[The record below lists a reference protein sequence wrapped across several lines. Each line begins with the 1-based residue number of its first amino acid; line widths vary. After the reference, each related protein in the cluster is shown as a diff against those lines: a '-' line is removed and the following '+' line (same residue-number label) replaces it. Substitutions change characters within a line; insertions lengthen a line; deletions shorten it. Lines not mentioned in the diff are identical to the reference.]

1 MNLWKTVK
9 RQQCIASTLL
19 ITTTTTGLN
28 NVARRLKD
36 ETAIVISA
44 SDINGDLGETVSR
57 IVDKLRKL
65 DKIMSAVDQIAKV
78 ITYLDRDRFCCAWEY

>member
-1 MNLWKTVK
+1 MWKTVK

-19 ITTTTTGLN
+19 ITTTNAGLN

-36 ETAIVISA
+36 ETTVEISA
-44 SDINGDLGETVSR
+44 SDLNGDLGETVSR
-57 IVDKLRKL
+57 IVGKLRKL

-78 ITYLDRDRFCCAWEY
+78 ITHLDRDRFCCAWEY